1 MRTWLLKHLVLTL
14 VTVIRRTCP
23 VRFHNDPRPALRE
36 QGVPYIF
43 AFLHGHQMNVMGGI
57 EANVKAMVSRSRD
70 GELIVEALRRVGCQ
84 AVRGSK
90 QSSRQDRGGREA
102 IEELVE
108 HLQDGGRVA
117 IAVDGPRGPRGRV
130 HKGVALISQRSGA
143 PVLLV
148 VAKPDRR
155 LIAKRAWD
163 RMQIPLPFTS
173 IHGHYATPVFPEP
186 GEKLETYRRRI
197 ESVLL
202 KLEQLHDPGE
212 AVHNPPRLTTEA
224 PATDTDLAAA
234 EVDFAE
240 TGSLRTDSPVDRSL
254 GADSVQADA
263 VRVDVGQGSPC
274 QTAIR
279 FASRTRIE
287 V

>member
-1 MRTWLLKHLVLTL
+1 
-14 VTVIRRTCP
+14 
-23 VRFHNDPRPALRE
+23 
-36 QGVPYIF
+36 
-43 AFLHGHQMNVMGGI
+43 
-57 EANVKAMVSRSRD
+57 
-70 GELIVEALRRVGCQ
+70 
-84 AVRGSK
+84 
-90 QSSRQDRGGREA
+90 
-102 IEELVE
+102 
-108 HLQDGGRVA
+108 
-117 IAVDGPRGPRGRV
+117 
-130 HKGVALISQRSGA
+130 
-143 PVLLV
+143 VLLV
-148 VAKPDRR
+148 VAKPNRR

-163 RMQIPLPFTS
+163 RMQIPLPFTC

-224 PATDTDLAAA
+224 PATDTDSAAD
-234 EVDFAE
+234 VDFAE
-240 TGSLRTDSPVDRSL
+240 TGSRRTDSPVDRSL
-254 GADSVQADA
+254 GAESVQAESVRA
-263 VRVDVGQGSPC
+263 ESVRVDVGQGSPC